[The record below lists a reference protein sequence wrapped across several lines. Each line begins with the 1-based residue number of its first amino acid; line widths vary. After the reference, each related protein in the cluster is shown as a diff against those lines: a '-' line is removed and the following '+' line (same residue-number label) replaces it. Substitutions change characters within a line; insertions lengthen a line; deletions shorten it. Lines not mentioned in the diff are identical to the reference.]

1 MTEIID
7 LQKVLQ
13 EKQKIRLENIKK
25 ALDVELDRLDYDMEK
40 ELNKYVIFNNT
51 EYYDISKEEN
61 VVFEDDVVKT
71 LLTALDMLVKLN
83 KQNAVADIENI
94 ITRLK
99 NNSY

>member
-7 LQKVLQ
+7 LQKILQ

-61 VVFEDDVVKT
+61 IVFEDDVVKT

>member
-13 EKQKIRLENIKK
+13 EKQKIRLANIKK

-51 EYYDISKEEN
+51 EYYDISKEED
-61 VVFEDDVVKT
+61 VVFDDDVVKT

>member
-7 LQKVLQ
+7 LQKILQ

-61 VVFEDDVVKT
+61 IVFEDDVVKT

-99 NNSY
+99 NNSF

>member
-13 EKQKIRLENIKK
+13 EKQKVRLENIKK

-51 EYYDISKEEN
+51 EYYDISKEED
-61 VVFEDDVVKT
+61 VVFDDDVVKT

>member
-7 LQKVLQ
+7 LQKV
-13 EKQKIRLENIKK
+13 RLENIKK
-25 ALDVELDRLDYDMEK
+25 ELDVELDRLDYDMEK

-51 EYYDISKEEN
+51 EYYELSKEEDT
-61 VVFEDDVVKT
+61 VFDDDVVKT

>member
-40 ELNKYVIFNNT
+40 EINRYVIFNNT
-51 EYYDISKEEN
+51 EYYDISKKEN
-61 VVFEDDVVKT
+61 IVFEDDVVKT

-94 ITRLK
+94 IARLK

>member
-1 MTEIID
+1 MTKIID
-7 LQKVLQ
+7 LQKVRQ
-13 EKQKIRLENIKK
+13 EKKKIRLENIKK
-25 ALDVELDRLDYDMEK
+25 ALDVELERLDYDMEK

-61 VVFEDDVVKT
+61 IVFEDDVVKT

>member
-13 EKQKIRLENIKK
+13 EKQKVRLENIKK
-25 ALDVELDRLDYDMEK
+25 ALDVELDRIDYDMEK

-51 EYYDISKEEN
+51 EYYNISKEEN
-61 VVFEDDVVKT
+61 IVFDDDVVKT

-94 ITRLK
+94 IARLK

>member
-61 VVFEDDVVKT
+61 IVFEDDVVKT

>member
-7 LQKVLQ
+7 LQKILQ

-51 EYYDISKEEN
+51 EYYDISKEED
-61 VVFEDDVVKT
+61 VVFDDDVVKT

>member
-40 ELNKYVIFNNT
+40 ELNKYVI
-51 EYYDISKEEN
+51 YDISKEED
-61 VVFEDDVVKT
+61 VVFDDDVVKT